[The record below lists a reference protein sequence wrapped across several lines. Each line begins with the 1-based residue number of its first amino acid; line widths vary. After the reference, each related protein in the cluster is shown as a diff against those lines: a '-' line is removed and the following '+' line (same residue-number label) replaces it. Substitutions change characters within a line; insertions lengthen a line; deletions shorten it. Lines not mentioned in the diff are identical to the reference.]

1 MITDNSQG
9 KLKGTASTNR
19 SDIYGLVNNP
29 SNGNLLNA
37 QNVYPNQYYQN
48 QQNNFRQSSVS
59 PNKLD
64 PQIQY
69 QYQHQ
74 EIQPRQY
81 QLTSPRPPLPP
92 KTQQMQQPQTYQQ
105 KPKTN

>member
-74 EIQPRQY
+74 
-81 QLTSPRPPLPP
+81 
-92 KTQQMQQPQTYQQ
+92 
-105 KPKTN
+105 